1 MGFMLCVGYIDD
13 NSVGL
18 LNLDNIIAFLT
29 TNKHFRGLLGEP
41 RNTRVQSLEYY
52 Q

>member
-29 TNKHFRGLLGEP
+29 TNKHSSGFQGEP
-41 RNTRVQSLEYY
+41 GNTRG
-52 Q
+52 